1 MKKNKLLIALAIA
14 ACSTAV
20 IADDEK
26 IDYSLSV
33 KTWHNNLYV
42 ANKDTNITLQAANSP
57 IIGLTAKKGDYFVT
71 VQTMM
76 ESSYHTVS
84 SPTNSTWLARK
95 DLDFAFG
102 YRYNPNVSL
111 IAGYKTLW
119 MKDGSQ
125 TNWLER
131 HSGVYF
137 GVAGFKPV
145 TDSVFAYGNFTYA
158 PSMSNEGTS
167 VIDNT
172 NSIKFMNYE
181 VGAGYTL
188 TNTSQLIAGLRT
200 QQVKDYNVTM
210 SRSEKVVM
218 KGLILGVN
226 VNF

>member
-1 MKKNKLLIALAIA
+1 MKKNKLIIALAIA
-14 ACSTAV
+14 TCASAV
-20 IADDEK
+20 MADDDK

-33 KTWHNNLYV
+33 KTWHNTLYV

-71 VQTMM
+71 VQTMV

-84 SPTNSTWLARK
+84 SSTSTWLARK

-102 YRYNPNVSL
+102 YRYNPNISL

-125 TNWLER
+125 TDWLER

-158 PSMSNEGTS
+158 PSMSNQGTAS
-167 VIDNT
+167 IDVT

-188 TNTSQLIAGLRT
+188 TNTSQLVAGFRT
-200 QQVKDYNVTM
+200 QQVKDYNVTQ
-210 SRSEKVVM
+210 SRSEKAIM
-218 KGLILGVN
+218 KGITLGLN